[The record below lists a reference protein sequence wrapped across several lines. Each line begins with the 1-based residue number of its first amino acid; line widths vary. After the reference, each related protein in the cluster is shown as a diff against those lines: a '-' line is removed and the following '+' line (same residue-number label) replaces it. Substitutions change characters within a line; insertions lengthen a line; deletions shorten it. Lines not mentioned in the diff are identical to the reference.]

1 MSAKDVKFGAG
12 ARAQML
18 AGVDILANAVKT
30 VITNVAKYMDISA
43 NNNNIK
49 KSYIFDNYIN
59 KNKDDVIKEL
69 SKMDLDIM
77 VIGDGNK
84 IINQYPLGNNTVY
97 SNDKVF
103 LLTDS
108 YTKKMP
114 NLIGYSYKE
123 ASNLLNLIGISFNA
137 SGNGYVYFQSIN
149 EGTLLNDE
157 QILTINLKGK
167 YDS

>member
-1 MSAKDVKFGAG
+1 
-12 ARAQML
+12 
-18 AGVDILANAVKT
+18 
-30 VITNVAKYMDISA
+30 
-43 NNNNIK
+43 
-49 KSYIFDNYIN
+49 
-59 KNKDDVIKEL
+59 
-69 SKMDLDIM
+69 M

-149 EGTLLNDE
+149 EGTLVSDE